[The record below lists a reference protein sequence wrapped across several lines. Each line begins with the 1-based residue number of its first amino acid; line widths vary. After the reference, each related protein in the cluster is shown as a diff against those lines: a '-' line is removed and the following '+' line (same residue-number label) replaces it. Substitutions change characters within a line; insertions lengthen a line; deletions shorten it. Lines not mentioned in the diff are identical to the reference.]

1 MRLEASKN
9 ACPTIL
15 ESNHLTPRCR
25 MSTPTPLA
33 GYTSYK
39 GLPQLAGLCTVE
51 EAARPGLG
59 VEECVRRLKRFH
71 YCFKRLHQILTAR
84 ITAEPIYE
92 LKTAFAHHAYLC
104 AEHVAALRSRIG
116 EMREPPLGLEDV
128 PHPALEAFFDEIL
141 AAPTTDEL
149 VDGIYTETAHALLTA
164 FDRYLTD
171 TNPLTDAPSRRL
183 LKFARLELE
192 EMRDC
197 GQEVVAALGAKG
209 YREWG
214 AMLRQMLNLAGG
226 IDGTATTSASRER
239 ERPEK
244 AAPVAHAPGSPKGT
258 ANIPRRYSAT
268 PYAYDPVPKRDER
281 FTDPWNQGV
290 NAESFLYNPAFP
302 ARPKALM
309 MLYKRLREIDV
320 PEMMASIITQ
330 TPGKPWGY
338 YRDMSRQLW
347 DEARHAMMGEV
358 GFVALGVDW
367 TKAKIT
373 FNWSHRLNTECT
385 PMERHGV
392 LYFIEQGLM
401 PKTGKRYEF
410 ETGQATGLP
419 LIATIQDFDWADEV
433 LHSQIGRVWY
443 VPQFESLKEAL
454 AYGDAAWSK
463 VLSNWTTVKAQGLTN
478 HENWWPAV
486 YEMACKAEGVA
497 PDPAVLAFDETYEG
511 KRADLQRIAA
521 E

>member
-1 MRLEASKN
+1 MPKPKPLEN
-9 ACPTIL
+9 
-15 ESNHLTPRCR
+15 
-25 MSTPTPLA
+25 
-33 GYTSYK
+33 YTSYR

-51 EAARPGLG
+51 EAARPGLA

-71 YCFKRLHQILTAR
+71 YAFKRLHQILTAR

-92 LKTAFAHHAYLC
+92 LKTGFSHHAYLC
-104 AEHVAALRSRIG
+104 AEHVTALRTRIG

-128 PHPALEAFFDEIL
+128 PHPALEAYFDEIL
-141 AAPTTDEL
+141 ATPGTQEL
-149 VDGIYTETAHALLTA
+149 LAGLYGHAFGALHVDIEKYMAE
-164 FDRYLTD
+164 

-183 LKFARLELE
+183 LRFALLELH
-192 EMRDC
+192 EMDQFGMKC
-197 GQEVVAALGAKG
+197 IAALGSPKDM
-209 YREWG
+209 REWFTTVLDHLAIASG
-214 AMLRQMLNLAGG
+214 MITCAPIAPASGRREPAVQDSNRGLTPPARQEL
-226 IDGTATTSASRER
+226 
-239 ERPEK
+239 
-244 AAPVAHAPGSPKGT
+244 
-258 ANIPRRYSAT
+258 PRRYSAM
-268 PYAYDPVPKRDER
+268 PYRYDPVPKRDER
-281 FTDPWNQGV
+281 FSDPWNQGV
-290 NAESFLYNPAFP
+290 NAEAFLYDEAKP
-302 ARPKALM
+302 ARAKALM

-320 PEMMASIITQ
+320 PEMMASIIAQ

-367 TKAKIT
+367 TKAKVT
-373 FNWSHRLNTECT
+373 FNWSYRLNTECT

-433 LHSQIGRVWY
+433 LHSQIGRQWY
-443 VPQFESLKEAL
+443 VPEFGSLKEAL
-454 AYGDAAWSK
+454 EYGDVAWSK
-463 VLSNWTTVKAQGLTN
+463 VLSNWATVKQQGLTK

-486 YEMACKAEGVA
+486 YSQACAAEGVP
-497 PDPAVLAFDETYEG
+497 PDPAVLAYAETYEG
-511 KRADLQRIAA
+511 ARADLQRVAM